1 MLMKAIFPSMAL
13 GANVADFLGA
23 GKPIAIIDEYE
34 VQGDQLE
41 AFLDLHH
48 TVVTQGWKK
57 SSDFIKY
64 DSIDF

>member
-1 MLMKAIFPSMAL
+1 MAL

-23 GKPIAIIDEYE
+23 DKPVAIIDEYE

-41 AFLDLHH
+41 SFLDLHD

-57 SSDFIKY
+57 SSEFIK
-64 DSIDF
+64 